1 MGLCSSAHAAG
12 LYLLESCRRARAVG
26 FETWMHPPASSCLCQ
41 LPHACAAFPCSCWP
55 FLVGAVS
62 LCPWRG
68 RVLNTADATIERGLL
83 VSVAEP
89 FHRGVIAKRM
99 TSSGTRSNIPFDGI
113 RHSQHQTFTSTA
125 RRPSSLRVARA
136 FTAVILSPESARMR
150 SRRSSTSSWGSIAIG
165 EPRLLTSRVPLE
177 KFPCTMRRQTNS
189 WV

>member
-26 FETWMHPPASSCLCQ
+26 FETWMHPPATSCLCQ

-99 TSSGTRSNIPFDGI
+99 TSSGTRSNIRFDGI
-113 RHSQHQTFTSTA
+113 RHSL
-125 RRPSSLRVARA
+125 RRRGVRPRCESREPSLPSSSAPNRLACARGGRQRAHGGALR
-136 FTAVILSPESARMR
+136 S
-150 SRRSSTSSWGSIAIG
+150 GSQD
-165 EPRLLTSRVPLE
+165 
-177 KFPCTMRRQTNS
+177 C
-189 WV
+189 